1 MNGFIRY
8 VLAELLKTFLM
19 ALLAFTG
26 IFLLYGV
33 AQEARQQDV
42 APLIILRMMPYLTL
56 EALRFGMPCTAL
68 LSVTLVYGRL
78 ASANEI
84 IALKSLGISPL
95 RVLMPTFIAAV
106 GLSLV
111 CCWINDLAVSWGQV
125 RIQQVALEAIEDIV
139 YARLHEQHSFSNGNF
154 TLTVAEV
161 DGRKLIRPHVDFQ
174 GGADTPPISI
184 SAEEAEL
191 KFDPKKQQLTFAI
204 YRGTAS
210 GANVEYYFDYEERS
224 AEFERKRRFDRTASN
239 IPLSELH
246 AEKLQTEQEIVDY
259 REALAVTLG
268 YDLLTGNT
276 PALPYDEWRKRLI
289 GIKIRQQ
296 HISRLEAE
304 PWRRW
309 ATGFSVLFFV
319 MVGAP
324 VAILFKHSDL
334 MTNFFRCFGPIL
346 AGYYPVF
353 AITMGL
359 AKDGDLHGVFMWT
372 ANVIAGALA
381 IPLVYRVW
389 RY

>member
-1 MNGFIRY
+1 MNGFTRY
-8 VLAELLKTFLM
+8 LLAELLKTFLM
-19 ALLAFTG
+19 TLLAFTG

-42 APLIILRMMPYLTL
+42 APLILLRMMPYLAL
-56 EALRFGMPCTAL
+56 EALRFGIPCTAL
-68 LSVTLVYGRL
+68 FATTLVYGRL

-84 IALKSLGISPL
+84 IALKSLGISPMK
-95 RVLMPTFIAAV
+95 VMIPTFVAAF

-111 CCWINDLAVSWGQV
+111 CCWVNDLAVSWGHV
-125 RIQQVALEAIEDIV
+125 RLQEVVLEAIEDIV
-139 YARLHEQHSFSNGNF
+139 YSKLHEQHSFSNGNF

-161 DGRKLIRPHVDFQ
+161 QGRRLIRPHVDFQ
-174 GGADTPPISI
+174 GGEDTPPISI

-191 KFDPKKQQLTFAI
+191 KFDPEKQQLTFAI

-239 IPLSELH
+239 IPLGELGD
-246 AEKLQTEQEIVDY
+246 EKIQAEQEIVDY
-259 REALAVTLG
+259 REALAVHLG

-276 PALPYDEWRKRLI
+276 PEIRYENWRQRLI
-289 GIKIRQQ
+289 GIKIRGQ
-296 HISRLEAE
+296 HISRLAAE

-319 MVGAP
+319 MVGVP

-353 AITMGL
+353 AITMSL
-359 AKDGDLHGVFMWT
+359 AKEGDLHGIFLWT
-372 ANVIAGALA
+372 ANAIALGVA
-381 IPLVYRVW
+381 IPLIYRVW